1 MTTNRVDLKAKFRD
15 GEVPTGDNFATLIDS
30 MVHVDE
36 FQSWR
41 KTGEIDLANGAW
53 RVYVDS
59 SGRFVVDPDNPT
71 LSRPPLALWHEG
83 GWVGMQGRIGTY
95 DPAREAASENKP
107 SELQVPLNVR
117 ADGKWQPV
125 VSNLEGCH
133 AFELVAQVADPQKFG
148 KQGVTRAVALTSSS
162 GSDLS
167 IQQAPAHR
175 TLRRNL
181 ITLALL
187 ALLLALILGLPQ
199 EFVEKGRVG
208 NEAVKNA
215 SALVEKRDRELG
227 KLKGIVSSDDIL
239 LYREKSYG
247 GGGRVVI
254 DLSSNIVNV
263 DDVNKVK
270 SIFNNF
276 SSRVRITVFS
286 EPDGKGTPT
295 VYTRSIKEIP
305 DKVGIKSAKVS
316 ITPEFQKRIDK
327 AQSELDRA
335 KEALEKANQTPILAR
350 YVERLL
356 PFAKPG
362 GMLGI
367 VVVAIS
373 LLISHLRHRSAIR
386 VKWRKHRNKLIGGDV
401 KYDLCLRTGRAYGV
415 DASGVPVAIHY
426 HIAKPWG

>member
-1 MTTNRVDLKAKFRD
+1 MTTNRVDLKAYFRD

-71 LSRPPLALWHEG
+71 LSRPALALWHEG

-95 DPAREAASENKP
+95 DPAREAVSETKP
-107 SELQVPLNVR
+107 SALQVPLNVR

-133 AFELVAQVADPQKFG
+133 AFELVAQVAGPQKSD
-148 KQGVTRAVALTSSS
+148 KHGVTRAVALTSNS

-181 ITLALL
+181 ITLTLL
-187 ALLLALILGLPQ
+187 ALFLALILGLPQ
-199 EFVEKGRVG
+199 EYVDKGRAG

-215 SALVEKRDRELG
+215 SALVEKREQELS
-227 KLKGIVSSDDIL
+227 KLKGTVSSDDIL
-239 LYREKSYG
+239 LYKEKKYG
-247 GGGRVVI
+247 SGDPVVVG
-254 DLSSNIVNV
+254 LSSETVNV
-263 DDVNKVK
+263 GQEYKVK

-276 SSRVRITVFS
+276 SSRVLITVFS
-286 EPDGKGTPT
+286 EPDGKGTRT
-295 VYTRSIKEIP
+295 VYKNSVEEIP
-305 DKVGIKSAKVS
+305 EKVGIKSAKVS
-316 ITPEFQKRIDK
+316 ITPEFQKRIDR
-327 AQSELDRA
+327 AQSELNKA
-335 KEALEKANQTPILAR
+335 KEALKKADRTPILPR
-350 YVERLL
+350 YVERFL

-362 GMLGI
+362 GVLGI
-367 VVVAIS
+367 LIVAIS
-373 LLISHLRHRSAIR
+373 LLVSHLRHRSAIR
-386 VKWRKHRNKLIGGDV
+386 VKWRKHRNKLFSGDA
-401 KYDLCLRTGRAYGV
+401 KYDLCLRTGRNYGV
-415 DASGVPVAIHY
+415 DASGDPVAIHY
-426 HIAKPWG
+426 HITKLWG